1 MIIGISGRIGSGKD
15 TLAKFIQ
22 ALDSSWEVKK
32 FAGKL
37 KQIASLLTGVPVKAF
52 ESQSFKKEIMPA
64 VWGGM
69 TYREFLQKL
78 GTDAIR
84 DGLHTNTWVN
94 ALFADYKLIPRGGDD
109 QPAPFVSYPNWLIT
123 DVRFPNEA
131 EAVKKY
137 GGIMVRLKR
146 NELPAAGLH
155 PSETALDDYPFDL
168 VIDNN
173 GDLDKLRRAA
183 HSILIHLKQTQTY

>member
-15 TLAKFIQ
+15 TLAQFIQ
-22 ALDSSWEVKK
+22 ELDPSWEIKK

-84 DGLHTNTWVN
+84 DALHPNTWVN

-109 QPAPFVSYPNWLIT
+109 QSAPFVSYPNWLIT
-123 DVRFPNEA
+123 DVRFINEA
-131 EAVKKY
+131 EAVRRN
-137 GGIMVRLKR
+137 GGVMVRLKR

-155 PSETALDDYPFDL
+155 PSETSLDDYDFDL
-168 VIDNN
+168 VIDNT
-173 GDLDKLRRAA
+173 GDLDKLKRAA
-183 HSILIHLKQTQTY
+183 KSILIHLKHTD